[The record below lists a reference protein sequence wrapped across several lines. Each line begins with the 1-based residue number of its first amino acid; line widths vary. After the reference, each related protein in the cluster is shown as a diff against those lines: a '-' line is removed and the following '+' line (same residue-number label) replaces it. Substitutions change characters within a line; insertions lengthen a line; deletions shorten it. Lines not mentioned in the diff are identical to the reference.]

1 MSWTRD
7 TRIAELDRLTA
18 DRILMLDGAMGT
30 MIQRHKLDEAAY
42 RGDRFANYHADVAGN
57 NDLLSLT
64 QPDIIRDIHTAYLAA
79 GSDIV
84 ETNTFSSTT
93 IAQAD
98 YDMEH
103 LAYELNLEGA
113 KLARQACDAME
124 AADPSRPRYVAGAL
138 GPTNRTGSISPDVN
152 DPGMRNVTYDEL
164 REAYAEATRGLIGGG
179 TDIILVET
187 IFDTLN
193 AKAAVHAVQDVFEE
207 TGITLPLM
215 ISGTITDKSG
225 RTLSGQTT
233 EAFWNS
239 LRHAK
244 PFAV

>member
-1 MSWTRD
+1 MSWTRE
-7 TRIAELDRLTA
+7 TRIAALDKQVA

-64 QPDIIRDIHTAYLAA
+64 QPDIIRDIHSAYLQA

-103 LAYELNLEGA
+103 LAYELNVEGA
-113 KLARQACDAME
+113 RLAREACDLEE

-138 GPTNRTGSISPDVN
+138 GPDQSHRFHF
-152 DPGMRNVTYDEL
+152 
-164 REAYAEATRGLIGGG
+164 A
-179 TDIILVET
+179 
-187 IFDTLN
+187 
-193 AKAAVHAVQDVFEE
+193 
-207 TGITLPLM
+207 
-215 ISGTITDKSG
+215 G
-225 RTLSGQTT
+225 RQRS
-233 EAFWNS
+233 
-239 LRHAK
+239 RHAQCHL
-244 PFAV
+244 

>member
-1 MSWTRD
+1 MSWTRN

-57 NDLLSLT
+57 NDSSLT
-64 QPDIIRDIHTAYLAA
+64 QPDIIRDIHKAYLAA

-84 ETNTFSSTT
+84 EINNTFSSTT

-113 KLARQACDAME
+113 
-124 AADPSRPRYVAGAL
+124 VGA
-138 GPTNRTGSISPDVN
+138 
-152 DPGMRNVTYDEL
+152 
-164 REAYAEATRGLIGGG
+164 
-179 TDIILVET
+179 
-187 IFDTLN
+187 
-193 AKAAVHAVQDVFEE
+193 
-207 TGITLPLM
+207 
-215 ISGTITDKSG
+215 
-225 RTLSGQTT
+225 
-233 EAFWNS
+233 
-239 LRHAK
+239 
-244 PFAV
+244 PFPVM